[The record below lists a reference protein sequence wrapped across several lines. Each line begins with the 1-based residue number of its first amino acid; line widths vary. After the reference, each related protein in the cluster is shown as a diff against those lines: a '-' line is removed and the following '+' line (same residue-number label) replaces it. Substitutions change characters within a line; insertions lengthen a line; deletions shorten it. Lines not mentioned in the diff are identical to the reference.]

1 MKSEY
6 TAQNAAWLEKAEK
19 RHAGTPYPVI
29 PQPEDE
35 QLVIE
40 GMMQCLRSLKHS
52 QRRGVVKAARDWE
65 SVIDFRIRLTMQERK
80 SKPPRR
86 AGRPP
91 TTPVPPTSSP
101 SGVRIRVSVSP
112 SRD

>member
-1 MKSEY
+1 MKSEH

-19 RHAGTPYPVI
+19 LQAGASHPVI

-35 QLVIE
+35 QLVLE

-52 QRRGVVKAARDWE
+52 QRRGVVKVARDWE
-65 SVIDFRIRLTMQERK
+65 SVIDFRIRLTMQGRK
-80 SKPPRR
+80 PKPPRR
-86 AGRPP
+86 AGRLPA
-91 TTPVPPTSSP
+91 TPAPATSSP